1 MKIELDDN
9 WLLILKRAWS
19 MRLAILSAISAAI
32 SAVLPLF
39 DQSGSEFAILSTVLA
54 VCAALSRIIV
64 QPVLRAEMRQAEDSI
79 NKL

>member
-1 MKIELDDN
+1 MKIEFDDN

-39 DQSGSEFAILSTVLA
+39 EQSGSEFAILSTVLA

-64 QPVLRAEMRQAEDSI
+64 QPVLREEMKVAEECI
-79 NKL
+79 KKL

>member
-54 VCAALSRIIV
+54 VCAALSRIVV
-64 QPVLRAEMRQAEDSI
+64 QPELREEMRQAADVS
-79 NKL
+79 KML